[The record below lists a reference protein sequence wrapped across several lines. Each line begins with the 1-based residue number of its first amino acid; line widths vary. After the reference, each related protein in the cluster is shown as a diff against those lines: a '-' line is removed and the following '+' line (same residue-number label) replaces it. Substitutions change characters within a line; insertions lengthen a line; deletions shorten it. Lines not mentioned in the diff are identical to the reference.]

1 MMSTN
6 SIFVCW
12 MSFLLQNNR
21 WKYSRLENSQANA
34 QRDISRYYLFST
46 GKSLYWKAYTENE
59 TEFGLPS
66 VKWQIILPI
75 FRFDLKTCKIISW
88 DSAFLNI
95 QPTLMLSWTRWTVEL
110 NSCYSHETVFELWTF
125 SLLWITEL
133 RARIKSNSTTEF
145 ETSSG
150 VRITTVS
157 NSPNPSRVF
166 IKLYKHGWRFPLLK
180 YMHARP

>member
-1 MMSTN
+1 MMSIN

-12 MSFLLQNNR
+12 VSFLLQNNR
-21 WKYSRLENSQANA
+21 WKYSRLENSQTNA

-59 TEFGLPS
+59 TELVLPS

-75 FRFDLKTCKIISW
+75 FRFALKTCKIISLYQYSANI
-88 DSAFLNI
+88 DAFL
-95 QPTLMLSWTRWTVEL
+95 TRWTVEL

-125 SLLWITEL
+125 SQLWITEL

-150 VRITTVS
+150 VRITTTS

-166 IKLYKHGWRFPLLK
+166 IKLYKHGWCFPLLK
-180 YMHARP
+180 YIHARA